1 MKQLQK
7 SVTWL
12 ETAIITISGPLLAIS
27 GIIAG
32 VDLVTGGNIFRQ
44 VGWLVLVWAITLLL
58 TLDFQV
64 LVLGARAHQI
74 ALSPREVWHK
84 AGMIAAT
91 VVIAGAIS
99 YVSIQM
105 QSTIALSNSENVTI
119 ATAMRELGINAQAL
133 IWERSTL
140 VLVLIFLAGFL
151 RNEHAQAIAA
161 PAIDTAQLV
170 NELDKRLQQRL
181 EQRIDAVYER
191 VEVSLQMVE
200 RATGHL
206 PAISA
211 PVNKS
216 LALPEPV
223 ENLEQAIYTDR
234 FESKEQIIAAILAR
248 QPGASVEQVAQEAQC
263 SFRTAQKWMQKFQER
278 GN

>member
-1 MKQLQK
+1 
-7 SVTWL
+7 
-12 ETAIITISGPLLAIS
+12 
-27 GIIAG
+27 
-32 VDLVTGGNIFRQ
+32 
-44 VGWLVLVWAITLLL
+44 
-58 TLDFQV
+58 
-64 LVLGARAHQI
+64 
-74 ALSPREVWHK
+74 
-84 AGMIAAT
+84 
-91 VVIAGAIS
+91 
-99 YVSIQM
+99 
-105 QSTIALSNSENVTI
+105 
-119 ATAMRELGINAQAL
+119 MRELGINAQAL